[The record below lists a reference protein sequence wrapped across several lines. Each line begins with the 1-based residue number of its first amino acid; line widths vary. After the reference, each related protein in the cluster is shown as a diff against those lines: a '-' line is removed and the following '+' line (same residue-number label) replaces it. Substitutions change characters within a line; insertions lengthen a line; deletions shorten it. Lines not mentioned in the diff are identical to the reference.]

1 MFRCLRVTAY
11 IIHLT
16 SYISHQL
23 SHRKHRKLFK
33 LHDAVDA
40 YGTFGH
46 LVDKDV
52 GRVQVLEGNAV
63 GSVVELGPPAWPV
76 PAFAL
81 ASKPFRNI
89 IYKNSISPK
98 SFRGLNDL
106 GPCEKI

>member
-1 MFRCLRVTAY
+1 MLKRDRGQAPVTGMRGY
-11 IIHLT
+11 FVP
-16 SYISHQL
+16 SD
-23 SHRKHRKLFK
+23 K

-52 GRVQVLEGNAV
+52 GRVHVFKGDAV
-63 GSVVELGPPAWPV
+63 GSVVELGPSSWPA

-89 IYKNSISPK
+89 IYNNFISPK